1 MTTAITGIGTNSEPN
16 INQTSLESSN
26 IDFSK
31 VLKNAAL
38 GTDIDLDEI
47 FNTASETYCVPV
59 SLLKA
64 VAKAES
70 NFNPNA
76 TSSCGAM
83 GIMQLMPSTASSLG
97 VTNAYDPK
105 QNIMGGAK
113 LLSQLLQQFHGDTA
127 LAVAAYNAGSGNV
140 LKYDGIPPFKETQ
153 NYVEAVMANMGQN
166 FTAGTVSSSSLTSSG
181 ILNSG
186 NYSSDNATLGTL
198 LESMLLSGA
207 YTGNADNLSGLM
219 SVISNSADVS
229 SSQIASIYQMVMM
242 ANSEDDSNMII

>member
-1 MTTAITGIGTNSEPN
+1 MTTVITGIGTNSELN
-16 INQTSLESSN
+16 INQTSLKSSK

-31 VLKNAAL
+31 VLKNTAL
-38 GTDIDLDEI
+38 GNDIDLDEI

-59 SLLKA
+59 ALLKA

-83 GIMQLMPSTASSLG
+83 GIMQLMPGTASSLG
-97 VTNAYDPK
+97 VTNAYDPE

-113 LLSQLLQQFHGDTA
+113 LLSQLLRQFDGNTV

-140 LKYDGIPPFKETQ
+140 LKYDGIPPFEETK
-153 NYVEAVMANMGQN
+153 NYVEAVMANLGQN
-166 FTAGTVSSSSLTSSG
+166 FTAGTVSSG
-181 ILNSG
+181 SG
-186 NYSSDNATLGTL
+186 NDSSDHAILGTL

-207 YTGNADNLSGLM
+207 YNGNTDNFPGLM
-219 SVISNSADVS
+219 SVISNSANVS

-242 ANSEDDSNMII
+242 ANSEDDSNVII